1 MKFFWNHNIVENKKK
16 KDEIL
21 EYISFRKKINRRLDR
36 GQFSNKFVQEF
47 TFISIYLQ
55 WKSAFVFES
64 IKHEFNGFP
73 VKIVF

>member
-64 IKHEFNGFP
+64 IKHKFNGFP